1 MLNTKITFIFTNDF
15 IFPIFD
21 NIQKSLKIV
30 IFEICNILAKKYFF
44 SKNFFLTIFQRWF
57 QKFSAEYFFFFRY
70 EFWSSDVFKTFFRKN
85 TFLNIFLNTKSRN
98 VRFSQGTLFLMLFKK
113 KWLNLKKKVILA
125 LFLKNQ
131 FLVDFR
137 KIENFFGSRYPKIF
151 FSPLSYQSGPKLY
164 IYAKK
169 NIINHFRRI
178 AWTLF

>member
-1 MLNTKITFIFTNDF
+1 MQY
-15 IFPIFD
+15 FD
-21 NIQKSLKIV
+21 Q
-30 IFEICNILAKKYFF
+30 KKYF
-44 SKNFFLTIFQRWF
+44 SK
-57 QKFSAEYFFFFRY
+57 KFFFNNLSRLISKIFSEIFFFSRF
-70 EFWSSDVFKTFFRKN
+70 EFQSSDVFQAIFRKN

-98 VRFSQGTLFLMLFKK
+98 VRFSQDKSFLMLFKK

-137 KIENFFGSRYPKIF
+137 KIENFFGSRYPKNF

-178 AWTLF
+178 AWTLS